1 MATKIRIDYV
11 GDLTCP
17 WSYVGFYS
25 LLKTIAGTQS
35 EYDVALYIQ
44 PFEMHP
50 DLGPQ
55 GVNAAEYAI
64 TKQKL
69 TTEYVDGVNQMVV
82 TQAASYGLEMKMG
95 PQTRLW
101 NTHDAHRLLY
111 WTGLEGKSL
120 PLARALFHA
129 NFVEQSALSDHAVLL
144 DAVARVNLDV
154 QRARAILGSREFS
167 SDVRAKVQSAKDN
180 NIQRVPIVVL
190 NQAVT
195 IEGAQAPEVYATAM
209 RDTVRAGIAAN

>member
-1 MATKIRIDYV
+1 MATNIRIDFV
-11 GDLTCP
+11 GDLSCP
-17 WSYVGFYS
+17 WCYVGFYS
-25 LLKTIAGTQS
+25 LLKTIMGTQH
-35 EYDVALYIQ
+35 EYNAALYIQ

-64 TKQKL
+64 TKQNL
-69 TTEYVDGVNQMVV
+69 TTEHVDGVHKMVV
-82 TQAASYGLEMKMG
+82 MQAASYGLQMKMG

-120 PLARALFHA
+120 PLMRALFHA

-144 DAVARVNLDV
+144 DAVARVKLDV
-154 QRARAILGSREFS
+154 QRARAILSSREFS
-167 SDVRAKVQSAKDN
+167 ADVRAKVQSAKDN
-180 NIQRVPIVVL
+180 NIQRVPVVVL

-209 RDTVRAGIAAN
+209 LDTARAGIRAN